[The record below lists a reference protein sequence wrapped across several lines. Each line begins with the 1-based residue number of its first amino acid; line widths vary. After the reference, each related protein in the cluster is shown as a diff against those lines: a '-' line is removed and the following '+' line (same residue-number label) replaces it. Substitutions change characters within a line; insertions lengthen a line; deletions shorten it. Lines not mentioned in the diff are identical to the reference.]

1 MRIMIADR
9 DLAQPTDMAKRD
21 IYGFVTRN
29 DGDGLPDNNC
39 MTGAEG
45 TERDTDGGRRRRI
58 TSLLS
63 EDEEVYHEHGPT

>member
-9 DLAQPTDMAKRD
+9 DLAQPTDLAKRD

-39 MTGAEG
+39 ML
-45 TERDTDGGRRRRI
+45 GGDWTQRRVM
-58 TSLLS
+58 S
-63 EDEEVYHEHGPT
+63 EAPV

>member
-1 MRIMIADR
+1 MRIMIADG
-9 DLAQPTDMAKRD
+9 DLAQPTDLAERD

-29 DGDGLPDNNC
+29 DGDGLPDNNS

-45 TERDTDGGRRRRI
+45 TERDTDGGRL